1 MTSTP
6 GSALA
11 SASTV
16 HAVEAPAASG
26 RRGRLLA
33 LAPVVLVV
41 VWTVLNTWWSL
52 SRLDDRAFNI
62 DEAGYLAFA
71 ANHAYGF
78 AAQGV
83 GGWFDSVLAPSQHAP
98 GVPVLTSLLVIAG
111 AGIDQAG
118 LAVIGVSGGV
128 MLLFT
133 WLLVR
138 EVVNRTAGWLALAL
152 LATVPAVL
160 NYSHLYTFVLPT
172 AALLA
177 VALYAV
183 HRSRGATVLRWVVVL
198 GVVLGC
204 LPLVRSMNF
213 AFAGILGVILVVQA
227 ALTPGPARWRA
238 LRHVALAAG
247 VAALVL
253 LPWLWS
259 SWRLVAEYLFGFGYG
274 DRAEEF
280 GSDATPLVTAIR
292 LTAVDLYA
300 VHTILLLIG
309 IVGFV
314 VAAVVRSGRAL
325 RRGGVDSS
333 TLTALT
339 RAAILPAA
347 ALTVLGFAAL
357 GSTPNMGSGFGVQL
371 APAFVAVSLHGWHSL
386 VIGVVSPTLRRRAAV
401 MLVVGVTVLCAIPAA
416 GLVTR
421 GGPLGTTR
429 WFDVPVLGPLRVTA
443 GEQLDESYLEI
454 ANGDGPLNRSEWSD
468 EWREASEDLAGAV
481 AHDDFV
487 ASGTAFGFRGYFVNA
502 NTLQLEVL
510 RDGHWALPVVQ
521 IEPAVVPEDEAA
533 YLQWLTDGPAGSAC
547 QLVTSAGADNE
558 FQPMVDTTLMEA
570 AAAAAD
576 FERVESFDTP
586 DGRSMDLWR
595 RDRAECAV
603 AR

>member
-11 SASTV
+11 SSSTV

-152 LATVPAVL
+152 LATAPAVL

-213 AFAGILGVILVVQA
+213 AFAGILGMILVVQA

-274 DRAEEF
+274 DRAEEY
-280 GSDATPLVTAIR
+280 GSRGGSAYNAVRMTASE
-292 LTAVDLYA
+292 LYA
-300 VHTILLLIG
+300 IHTSVILIG
-309 IVGFV
+309 V
-314 VAAVVRSGRAL
+314 VAAAVVMVVALVRWVRSGDAPH
-325 RRGGVDSS
+325 GWS
-333 TLTALT
+333 AF
-339 RAAILPAA
+339 AAAPVFPAA
-347 ALTVLGFAAL
+347 ALTVAGYAAL
-357 GSTPNMGSGFGVQL
+357 GTTANSGSGFGFQL
-371 APAFVAVSLHGWHSL
+371 APAFVTVACLGWVRLVAVRPLASRPLLPAVVVAVLALACAVPATGLLSRVAPWGTDRVTEL
-386 VIGVVSPTLRRRAAV
+386 PVIG
-401 MLVVGVTVLCAIPAA
+401 GV
-416 GLVTR
+416 
-421 GGPLGTTR
+421 
-429 WFDVPVLGPLRVTA
+429 RVTA
-443 GEQLDESYLEI
+443 GVDLDESYLEI
-454 ANGDGPLNRSEWSD
+454 ANGDGPVNRSEWSD

-533 YLQWLTDGPAGSAC
+533 YLEWLTDGPAGSAC